1 MPSRNETKAL
11 QAPVEGATAEAE
23 RSRGSRLV
31 ALRVP
36 QGLRDCL
43 LLDFNERLVR
53 WNGAGCDRRPRG
65 KTSGERNMFS
75 DAEMGRGADAPVG
88 GDQRALDG
96 ILQLP
101 YVAGPG
107 VGEQQLTSLVAEA

>member
-1 MPSRNETKAL
+1 MPSRNETEAL

-75 DAEMGRGADAPVG
+75 DAEMGRGDDAPVG
-88 GDQRALDG
+88 GNQSALDG

-101 YVAGPG
+101 YVTEIGRASCRER
-107 VGEQQLTSLVAEA
+107 V